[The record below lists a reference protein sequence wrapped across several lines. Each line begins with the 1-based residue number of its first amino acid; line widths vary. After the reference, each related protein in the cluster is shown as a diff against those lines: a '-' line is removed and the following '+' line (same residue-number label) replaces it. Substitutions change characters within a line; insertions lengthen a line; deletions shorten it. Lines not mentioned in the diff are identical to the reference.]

1 MLASVGAGGV
11 QPGFRDLDAPAH
23 QQEPRSAASQR
34 GSTSVAEKPKVLCA
48 LWQISTALCLST
60 GAERSNSEVFSAV
73 RNPGA
78 MPVLLTGSSYSIEHM
93 TRHRYYTLLIFLF
106 TAAGLLGALNL
117 VLPFLGRLN
126 GLRCDAW
133 YYYGLMLNP
142 KAAALITDWLVKVGV
157 GLDRFTSRVAAYFP
171 FALMSYTF
179 DTTKIEVLYF
189 LTNLLTSSIAVFLAL
204 RRHVHIIAASTATML
219 SFLGTF
225 GITYASVTYV
235 SNAALAYGSIAL
247 LFASWAAVTSHRT
260 RFSLQTVSGALLG
273 MAFNAHP
280 LSIVAFATIPVLGL
294 IQTSGPKVILSFT
307 PREVA
312 RAIASTLL
320 GFVLA
325 TILLEIVSWAV
336 LGRFGV
342 TFLQLKA
349 VEEVALFGTEWFYEG
364 WWNHNGLPYFATL
377 FLGCF
382 LIALTSV
389 KRKPLQSDFV
399 LLVVGSIPLLLAAA
413 FTMIRKDDF
422 LLYDDFIIM
431 FMLPLTIVVSVALS
445 AILRNLSWPE
455 STSAFFVHGI
465 IVALVLAVLLFV
477 VWRGHRAVGGAAS
490 IMLAFTSLFV
500 LIVSTWCRSKLVY
513 GIGLLLLIAGFQSVR
528 ATKWSAPFWLY
539 YGPNAAL
546 EQNYSAIS
554 EAVRFIGE
562 RLEGKYPNF
571 WISEHGP
578 VDLVGPVYRSFVRCQ
593 YSPSFPDQLPNAE
606 LHWQHDL
613 KPDELLVVLTGSGDE
628 ISEGTN
634 TLKTAGL
641 KFVPSAIKRVH
652 GSREVLQL
660 YVGRVTAVT
669 PE

>member
-1 MLASVGAGGV
+1 
-11 QPGFRDLDAPAH
+11 
-23 QQEPRSAASQR
+23 
-34 GSTSVAEKPKVLCA
+34 
-48 LWQISTALCLST
+48 
-60 GAERSNSEVFSAV
+60 
-73 RNPGA
+73 
-78 MPVLLTGSSYSIEHM
+78 M
-93 TRHRYYTLLIFLF
+93 TRHRYATLLIFLF

-126 GLRCDAW
+126 GYRCDAW

-142 KAAALITDWLVKVGV
+142 KVATSVTDWLVKLGV

-179 DTTKIEVLYF
+179 DTTKIEVLYLF
-189 LTNLLTSSIAVFLAL
+189 TNLLTSSIAVFLAL
-204 RRHVHIIAASTATML
+204 RRHLHIIAASTAAML

-225 GITYASVTYV
+225 GITYGSVTYV

-247 LFASWAAVTSHRT
+247 LFASWAAETRHRT
-260 RFSLQTVSGALLG
+260 RFSMQTVSGALLG

-294 IQTSGPKVILSFT
+294 IQTSGPKVIISFA
-307 PREVA
+307 PGDVA
-312 RAIASTLL
+312 KTIASTLL

-325 TILLEIVSWAV
+325 TILLEIVSWSV
-336 LGRFGV
+336 LGRLGV

-349 VEEVALFGTEWFYEG
+349 VEEAALFGTETHWLYEG
-364 WWNHNGLPYFATL
+364 WWNHNGLPYFGTL

-389 KRKPLQSDFV
+389 KRAPLQSDFI

-413 FTMIRKDDF
+413 LTVARKDDF

-431 FMLPLTIVVSVALS
+431 FMLPLAIVVSVALS
-445 AILRNLSWPE
+445 AILRKLSWPE
-455 STSAFFVHGI
+455 SISAFFVHVI
-465 IVALVLAVLLFV
+465 IVTLVMAILLFG
-477 VWRGHRAVGGAAS
+477 VWRSHLTLGGAAS
-490 IMLAFTSLFV
+490 IILAFTSLFA
-500 LIVSTWCRSKLVY
+500 LIGSTWCRSKLIY
-513 GIGLLLLIAGFQSVR
+513 GVGLLLLITGFQTVR
-528 ATKWSAPFWLY
+528 ATKWSAPFWS

-562 RLEGKYPNF
+562 QLSGKYPNF
-571 WISEHGP
+571 WISEHEP
-578 VDLVGPVYRSFVRCQ
+578 VDLVLPVFRSFVRCQ
-593 YSPSFPDQLPNAE
+593 YSPSFPGQLPNAE

-613 KPDELLVVLTGSGDE
+613 KPDELLVVLTGSGDQ

-641 KFVPSAIKRVH
+641 KFVPSATKRVH
-652 GSREVLQL
+652 GSKEVLQL